1 MPDDISRIE
10 TAAKSKYHFSASL
23 TNFVVCT
30 GGRDTH
36 TAILQTTR

>member
-10 TAAKSKYHFSASL
+10 TAAKSKYHFSASP
-23 TNFVVCT
+23 TNVVLCT
-30 GGRDTH
+30 EGRDIH